1 MEERSD
7 LTEEQRQKII
17 NDMIKFEEMGGTKGT
32 VLDNGKFRK
41 AKHLNFKPIKTV
53 TASELDEMDIP
64 PIEWLVDKILPVGL
78 AMLGAPSKYYKS
90 YMALDLCIRICN
102 GSKFLG
108 FNCTKHACLYLD
120 LESTKRR
127 PRSRLNQILGDQRKP
142 DNLYIIT
149 GDDEPGR
156 INDGLEEQINYQL
169 SEHPEIKFIVIDVF
183 QMVRQQAKRNQSG
196 YDRDYEDFKVLK
208 KIADSNNVGLM
219 LIHHTRKMV
228 DPTDPFNNLSGSV
241 GVMGAL
247 DCAMVISK
255 DKRNDKEATLH
266 ITGRDMESMEL
277 KIQFNRKTFQW
288 ECIGT
293 AEDVEKQREVDE
305 YNNSP
310 ITKTIKKLL
319 EQNGGE
325 WSGTAT
331 DISNASKFL
340 GCRIYDSSDKIGT
353 FIKNNDHLFY
363 FDSIEYSYKRGSS
376 GRKHCFKVSL
386 VS

>member
-1 MEERSD
+1 M
-7 LTEEQRQKII
+7 
-17 NDMIKFEEMGGTKGT
+17 
-32 VLDNGKFRK
+32 
-41 AKHLNFKPIKTV
+41 
-53 TASELDEMDIP
+53 
-64 PIEWLVDKILPVGL
+64 
-78 AMLGAPSKYYKS
+78 
-90 YMALDLCIRICN
+90 
-102 GSKFLG
+102 
-108 FNCTKHACLYLD
+108 
-120 LESTKRR
+120 
-127 PRSRLNQILGDQRKP
+127 
-142 DNLYIIT
+142 
-149 GDDEPGR
+149 
-156 INDGLEEQINYQL
+156 

-353 FIKNNDHLFY
+353 FIKNNEHLFY

-376 GRKHCFKVSL
+376 GRKHCFKVSQ